1 MNEKHHNLQVK
12 IGAILGYVNY
22 IVKMVIQLLYVPI
35 MLRYLDQN
43 EYGVYQLVASL
54 ISYLSLL
61 NFGFGGAYL
70 RFYAQCKNDCKK
82 QEKVNGTFLLVFSFF
97 SLLALI
103 VGMLITLSLI
113 HI

>member
-54 ISYLSLL
+54 LQNWY
-61 NFGFGGAYL
+61 
-70 RFYAQCKNDCKK
+70 
-82 QEKVNGTFLLVFSFF
+82 
-97 SLLALI
+97 
-103 VGMLITLSLI
+103 
-113 HI
+113 

>member
-43 EYGVYQLVASL
+43 EYGAARGD
-54 ISYLSLL
+54 YLDL
-61 NFGFGGAYL
+61 
-70 RFYAQCKNDCKK
+70 K
-82 QEKVNGTFLLVFSFF
+82 
-97 SLLALI
+97 I
-103 VGMLITLSLI
+103 VILK
-113 HI
+113 